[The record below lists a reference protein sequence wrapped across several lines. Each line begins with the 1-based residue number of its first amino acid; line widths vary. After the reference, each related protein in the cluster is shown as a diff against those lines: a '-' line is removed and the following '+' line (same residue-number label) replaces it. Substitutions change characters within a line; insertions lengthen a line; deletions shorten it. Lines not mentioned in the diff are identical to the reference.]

1 MVAKLLITGLTTA
14 GTDGMELTFM
24 MIMMGQ
30 RKEDKYDVEA
40 YLHCADFDVHK
51 EEVRKIWMWGW
62 FPHQQEIRFITCSLQ
77 MMMPMR
83 RLMTLM
89 EEYVEEH
96 RGLGGNIIIRLDNGA
111 FVGLIYSLLV
121 FS

>member
-1 MVAKLLITGLTTA
+1 
-14 GTDGMELTFM
+14 
-24 MIMMGQ
+24 
-30 RKEDKYDVEA
+30 
-40 YLHCADFDVHK
+40 
-51 EEVRKIWMWGW
+51 MWGW

-77 MMMPMR
+77 MMMSMR

-96 RGLGGNIIIRLDNGA
+96 RGLGGNIIIRLDNGD